1 MIERSKQQIVDR
13 TKRTTVVGDEE
24 SCSSSGSSSSSSSSS
39 SACSLPAEGAFE
51 DETGSFAAEGNNGAE
66 ANVNF
71 LRGCLGEGRQ
81 GSKVG
86 SLPLLASREKS

>member
-24 SCSSSGSSSSSSSSS
+24 SCSSSSS

-71 LRGCLGEGRQ
+71 LRGRLGEGRQ